1 MKIRLFLAI
10 TFILSSITSGI
21 EIFGTDE
28 EFNINNNEEEKS
40 GDDIHNKYLNPPF
53 TNHIENKLFYGKLR
67 KKKNKDINANEKKQE
82 KNNSI
87 FNENND
93 DIPKENLMN
102 NNTNNL
108 FFKINTS
115 SKKEAEDNNILNSN
129 NNFDSFN
136 KISIENINRNSF
148 PKLGNNRSNNNNS
161 FELVRNF
168 NINVLSSDDVT
179 NKNINKSFEHLG
191 RNDCG
196 LDGKYINITQ
206 PFGEKNQGKNKV
218 FLYLFKRVGCI
229 YEGTLGITL
238 SEILASFCMSIL
250 NNIFGFEKMFENKF
264 YASMFLLKFGFKFGI
279 PNLSFIIVDF
289 NICIYNWLVSGIKY
303 LMFFYNKAPLKQLGI
318 EWKAQSFDKIFKFI
332 CLFNAFNIDIKLNIF
347 GLSLCIPLTKILEAL
362 LIYKLIQKVD
372 YKKKIELSITPIENT
387 GKIYQAIYY
396 TVKEKYKEAEGIM
409 NKITEASEEGL
420 ATLKEISTQA
430 KNILLPENDNN
441 NNPNNNPNNNIDN
454 NDEEN

>member
-40 GDDIHNKYLNPPF
+40 GDDIHNK
-53 TNHIENKLFYGKLR
+53 HINLPIPHQIRNNFFSRKLR
-67 KKKNKDINANEKKQE
+67 KKKNKDINANVEEQE
-82 KNNSI
+82 KNNNI
-87 FNENND
+87 FNE
-93 DIPKENLMN
+93 
-102 NNTNNL
+102 
-108 FFKINTS
+108 
-115 SKKEAEDNNILNSN
+115 N

-136 KISIENINRNSF
+136 KIPIENINRNSF
-148 PKLGNNRSNNNNS
+148 SNLGNNRSNNNNS

-179 NKNINKSFEHLG
+179 NKNINKSFEHLDK
-191 RNDCG
+191 ND
-196 LDGKYINITQ
+196 LELHEKSINITQ
-206 PFGEKNQGKNKV
+206 PFGKNPRKNKV
-218 FLYLFKRVGCI
+218 FFYLFKRVGCI

-264 YASMFLLKFGFKFGI
+264 YASMFLLKFGFKLGI

-318 EWKAQSFDKIFKFI
+318 EWKAKSFDTIFKFI

-372 YKKKIELSITPIENT
+372 YKKKIELSITPIEKT

-396 TVKEKYKEAEGIM
+396 TVKRKYKEAEGIM

-420 ATLKEISTQA
+420 KILEEISTQA
-430 KNILLPENDNN
+430 KNILLPD
-441 NNPNNNPNNNIDN
+441 NNPNNNPNNNNNNEDN